1 MVSSMPSTEECALV
15 AVEDDDRFV
24 GLAQLIHAVQQ
35 PTDLLVHKAHRRVC
49 NQTANGQ
56 AVKKENKGQAE
67 PSTNRQ

>member
-1 MVSSMPSTEECALV
+1 MSSTAECALV
-15 AVEDDDRFV
+15 AVEDDDRLRDDRL
-24 GLAQLIHAVQQ
+24 GLAQLVHAVQQ

>member
-1 MVSSMPSTEECALV
+1 MVSSMSSTEECALV
-15 AVEDDDRFV
+15 AVEDDDRLRDD
-24 GLAQLIHAVQQ
+24 GLAQLVHAVQQ

-56 AVKKENKGQAE
+56 AVKKQNKG